1 MILNIKIKK
10 KRKKD
15 MQIISSVYKLRYKF
29 EINIFPSSIIIGGR
43 GERDNRFPR
52 VSLFPR
58 YYALIDNQREEL
70 TDVGVT

>member
-1 MILNIKIKK
+1 MILNIKKK
-10 KRKKD
+10 KEEEERYANNFIRVR
-15 MQIISSVYKLRYKF
+15 IIF

-58 YYALIDNQREEL
+58 YYALIDSQREEL